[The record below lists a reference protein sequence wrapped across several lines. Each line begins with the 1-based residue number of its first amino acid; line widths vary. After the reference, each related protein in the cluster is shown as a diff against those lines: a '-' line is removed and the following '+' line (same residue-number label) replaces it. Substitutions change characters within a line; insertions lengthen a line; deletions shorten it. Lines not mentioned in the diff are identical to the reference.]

1 MSIRVSEGPLPGQ
14 ATLHVNA
21 SLDLTSAADLR
32 AAVEALVNDGV
43 KHVTVDLTG
52 ADVVDSTGL
61 GALISALK
69 SVRKNGG
76 GPPPRRPEPARP
88 DALGTGQTHRS
99 AQDRRSAGHAARMTG
114 SPTVVLR
121 RDTGPDLLSEVRQTF
136 RSLWESH
143 STIPEAV
150 RAEVMLASGEV
161 IANIIEHAA
170 VDGPVDFTMEVTVLP
185 DEIEVKLVDSGRE
198 FHLDLDAV
206 TMPTEMAERGRG
218 LAIALALLKTL
229 SYKRIGGLN
238 HWTLRSGPFTE

>member
-1 MSIRVSEGPLPGQ
+1 
-14 ATLHVNA
+14 
-21 SLDLTSAADLR
+21 
-32 AAVEALVNDGV
+32 
-43 KHVTVDLTG
+43 
-52 ADVVDSTGL
+52 
-61 GALISALK
+61 
-69 SVRKNGG
+69 
-76 GPPPRRPEPARP
+76 
-88 DALGTGQTHRS
+88 
-99 AQDRRSAGHAARMTG
+99 MTG